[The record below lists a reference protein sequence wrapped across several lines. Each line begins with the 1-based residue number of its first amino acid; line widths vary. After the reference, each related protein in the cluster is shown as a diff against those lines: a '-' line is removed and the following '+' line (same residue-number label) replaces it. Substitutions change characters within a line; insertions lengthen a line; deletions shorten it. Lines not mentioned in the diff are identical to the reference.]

1 MQSERTTSY
10 QAHAQRLLT
19 SQTAYRCFCT
29 PERLR
34 ELAKRQNQYDGTCR
48 LVPHEEAER
57 RAANGEAHVVRLK
70 VPTVQPGFEDLVYG
84 PVGKRKVDSIVNKDS
99 AYEDL
104 ILLKTDGLPTYHLA
118 NVVDDKQMGIT
129 HVIRA
134 AVSRQSLEVV
144 PGLSL
149 IMLGMDVLNTQTYP
163 TL

>member
-1 MQSERTTSY
+1 M
-10 QAHAQRLLT
+10 LLT
-19 SQTAYRCFCT
+19 SQSAYRCFCT

-48 LVPHEEAER
+48 IVPYEESER

-70 VPTVQPGFEDLVYG
+70 MPTVQPSFEDLIYG
-84 PVGKRKVDSIVNKDS
+84 PVGRRKVDSGVNKDL

-118 NVVDDKQMGIT
+118 NVVDDNQMGIT

-134 AVSRQSLEVV
+134 VVSRRNLEVV

-149 IMLGMDVLNTQTYP
+149 IMLGMDVLNTQTHS